1 MGLPPWLPLS
11 PHLRPKLMPTTD
23 TDTVVDTDTVDTA
36 DTTAV
41 DTDTTEARGPLMPN
55 PRLTLLPPLKPKLMP
70 MLTTDTDTVD
80 TTAVDT
86 TDTDVLTDTTVDTV
100 DTTDTLTD
108 TDTTEARGPLK
119 PKLHPKLMLTT
130 DTDTVD
136 TVMAD
141 MDTDTVMANKD
152 IMVELLLKQTNK
164 QTNPLNYN
172 CQDQVTRNS
181 FNLATMQIFPPPLFF
196 LKHENSLFFPIE
208 LES

>member
-1 MGLPPWLPLS
+1 MGML
-11 PHLRPKLMPTTD
+11 TVTD
-23 TDTVVDTDTVDTA
+23 TVDTDTVDT
-36 DTTAV
+36 TWS
-41 DTDTTEARGPLMPN
+41 
-55 PRLTLLPPLKPKLMP
+55 
-70 MLTTDTDTVD
+70 
-80 TTAVDT
+80 
-86 TDTDVLTDTTVDTV
+86 
-100 DTTDTLTD
+100 DTLTD

-130 DTDTVD
+130 DTDTAVDTDTVD